1 MVNGVC
7 VCVPVWMWMCLYVC
21 LCESHEA
28 DAPLLSTN
36 ATVHSGVINLKWGVV
51 VLPLP
56 ILSSTLP
63 AGLTHIARLWLQAE
77 YFYCFTTGIY
87 GSRTFT

>member
-1 MVNGVC
+1 MQVVTIQVVTSVC
-7 VCVPVWMWMCLYVC
+7 K
-21 LCESHEA
+21 SHEA
-28 DAPLLSTN
+28 DAPLFPIN
-36 ATVHSGVINLKWGVV
+36 ATVHSGVINVKWGVV

-56 ILSSTLP
+56 ILSNTLP

-87 GSRTFT
+87 SSLTFT